1 MDPHAIALGVFAKR
15 ISLWESL
22 TCDHAMCGLCLGTG
36 AVLAKA
42 SLAYN
47 WFYFPQLNFEFQ
59 SPFEFFTSIILLPVE
74 CFEFKLQISK
84 FVGSWDFKN

>member
-47 WFYFPQLNFEFQ
+47 
-59 SPFEFFTSIILLPVE
+59 
-74 CFEFKLQISK
+74 
-84 FVGSWDFKN
+84 